1 MKNKKRKL
9 EVGFMSAPGVYDVA
23 RKLIQ
28 TESDFED
35 LIDEKIL
42 FLFTRKPIT
51 DRGEKV
57 PFQVTKLSGRN
68 AFLAN
73 SSLTEDEWVT
83 PSPQF
88 LVIVYR
94 DAWLLMTS
102 AMQEACVDSILCR
115 CNVERLE
122 TGKRL
127 KIVKPDIEEFT
138 AVVARRGQNW
148 MPSNLMSQA
157 VSGQPQ
163 LDIIET
169 ENHFPEPERAGRKP
183 KGRIHDSD
191 YQEAR
196 L

>member
-1 MKNKKRKL
+1 MKTEKRKL
-9 EVGFMSAPGVYDVA
+9 EVGFMSAPDVYDVA
-23 RKLIQ
+23 RNLIQ

-51 DRGEKV
+51 DRGAKV

-73 SSLTEDEWVT
+73 SSMTENEWVAPT
-83 PSPQF
+83 PQF

-94 DAWLLMTS
+94 DAWLLMTPQ
-102 AMQEACVDSILCR
+102 MQEACVDSILCR
-115 CNVERLE
+115 CNVEHLE
-122 TGKRL
+122 AGKRL

-148 MPSNLMSQA
+148 MPSNLMAQA
-157 VSGQPQ
+157 ISGQPQ

-169 ENHFPEPERAGRKP
+169 ENHFPEPDRPGKKP
-183 KGRIHDSD
+183 RGRIHDTD
-191 YQEAR
+191 YHEAR